1 MNQLR
6 IKAETAATPVRQL
19 SGGNQQKVVIGKW
32 LTLAPRLLILD
43 EPSRGVD
50 VGARSE
56 IHRIINELA
65 ERGAAILVISSD
77 DEELPGLCDRVIV
90 MTEGRIAGELRDAEI
105 TREAI
110 LRLSYHSAT

>member
-1 MNQLR
+1 MVLHR
-6 IKAETAATPVRQL
+6 TRRYL
-19 SGGNQQKVVIGKW
+19 SGV
-32 LTLAPRLLILD
+32 RHRERSDLIH
-43 EPSRGVD
+43 SAFVVD

-77 DEELPGLCDRVIV
+77 DEELPGLCDRVMV
-90 MTEGRIAGELRDAEI
+90 MAEGRIAGELRGVEI

-110 LRLSYHSAT
+110 LRLSYHSTI